1 MAMWDKAYMHDL
13 DATSDDIVATHQRL
27 RHSTDLA
34 QAVSN
39 VDLVIEAVPEVT
51 AIKTSFYHDLA
62 KVAPAKTI
70 FATNT
75 STRLPSEFAAATG
88 RPERFL
94 ALHFANHIWL
104 NNIAEVMG
112 HAGTSPEDYATV
124 VAFAKR
130 IGMIPIT
137 LKKEQ
142 SGYVLNSLLVPF
154 LRAGASLWVHD
165 IASPEVIDRSW
176 MIATRS
182 PMGPFAIFDLVGL
195 RTAYNILSAQG
206 KLPGNELSLQIA
218 DKLKRDLI
226 DQGKLG
232 QESGVGFYTYPN
244 PAYKSTH
251 FLTGDQVDVTAVV
264 GS

>member
-1 MAMWDKAYMHDL
+1 
-13 DATSDDIVATHQRL
+13 
-27 RHSTDLA
+27 
-34 QAVSN
+34 
-39 VDLVIEAVPEVT
+39 
-51 AIKTSFYHDLA
+51 
-62 KVAPAKTI
+62 
-70 FATNT
+70 
-75 STRLPSEFAAATG
+75 
-88 RPERFL
+88 
-94 ALHFANHIWL
+94 
-104 NNIAEVMG
+104 
-112 HAGTSPEDYATV
+112 V

-176 MIATRS
+176 MIAPRS